1 MRGWVGSRA
10 DMDVNVEKKNLLSP
24 RAGQGHVSAQGRSL
38 IQRPPLIVCRHFKPI
53 NFFGW
58 GQGWNSFWQRVS
70 KLLIIFGEILSRVET
85 WVYEHCISDRYS
97 DISVPLSPGL
107 LASAGIWSLERSAS
121 SEKPYPLPYCSS
133 NVHSRWYFCSK
144 LSVDSRA
151 HSLLLTCQSV
161 SGYSSRLS
169 SCFGIFPSPIAPF
182 CSFLSNSPLC
192 VGGGGVTSLS

>member
-85 WVYEHCISDRYS
+85 WAYEHCISDRYS

-133 NVHSRWYFCSK
+133 NVHSRWYFVASCQWIAEHIRYCWPVSQFRGIPAGC
-144 LSVDSRA
+144 LHVLVFFLHRLHPSV
-151 HSLLLTCQSV
+151 V
-161 SGYSSRLS
+161 
-169 SCFGIFPSPIAPF
+169 
-182 CSFLSNSPLC
+182 FLVIRPC
-192 VGGGGVTSLS
+192 V